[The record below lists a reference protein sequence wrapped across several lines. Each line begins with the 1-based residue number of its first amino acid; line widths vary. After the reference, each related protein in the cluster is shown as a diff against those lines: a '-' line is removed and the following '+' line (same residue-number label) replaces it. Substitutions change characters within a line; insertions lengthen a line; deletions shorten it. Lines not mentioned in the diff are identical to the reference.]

1 MSEEVVEVDEAAGDD
16 DDDDACLMD
25 LKELDH
31 LLSELASTRP
41 DVQTPSTR
49 NAQLKCVVEALTDP
63 EAHPQRQRL
72 AEIGKGMSLYRLFY
86 FVMHFGSFTSHS
98 CYSHPTLYPT
108 LFFQTW
114 NALRC
119 TLHTV

>member
-1 MSEEVVEVDEAAGDD
+1 MSNELVEVEVDEAGEDD
-16 DDDDACLMD
+16 DDICLMD

-63 EAHPQRQRL
+63 EAHAQRQLL
-72 AEIGKGMSLYRLFY
+72 AEIGAGMS
-86 FVMHFGSFTSHS
+86 
-98 CYSHPTLYPT
+98 
-108 LFFQTW
+108 
-114 NALRC
+114 
-119 TLHTV
+119 